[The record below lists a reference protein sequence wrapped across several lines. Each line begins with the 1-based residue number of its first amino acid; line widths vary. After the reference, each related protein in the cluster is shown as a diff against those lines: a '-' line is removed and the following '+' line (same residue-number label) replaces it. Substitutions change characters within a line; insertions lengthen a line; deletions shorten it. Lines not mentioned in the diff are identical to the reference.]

1 MRKVRVCT
9 PQGVNVPDYFKFA
22 WHVQSKTDVKLDE
35 QGVFIKFKSGSQPEN
50 QTEWVVNCL
59 MN

>member
-50 QTEWVVNCL
+50 QTEW
-59 MN
+59 